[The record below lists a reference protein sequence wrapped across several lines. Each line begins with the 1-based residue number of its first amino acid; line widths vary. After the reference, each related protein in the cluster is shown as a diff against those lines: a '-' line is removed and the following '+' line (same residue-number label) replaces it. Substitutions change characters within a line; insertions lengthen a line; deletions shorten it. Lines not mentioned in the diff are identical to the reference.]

1 VTPLP
6 ASAVQREERLRGVAQ
21 RVRNRHADP
30 PVAHIEPHHAPH
42 QAAGLRIDW
51 AGFCKG
57 RVVLRIHLP
66 SVIVTT
72 LKKHYSDSNW
82 SYSVK
87 ITWRQNHRLNLEWTT
102 MPAID
107 PTFVRKHFVI
117 FLLIVVNISAPVF
130 VLLQR
135 NSSGLTDNASIW
147 VGWISVVLLN
157 VVFLTAMH
165 MRTRR
170 TVQMVSR
177 RSILIACVLTILS
190 GLITT
195 VSISATPKDNYLQL
209 ALSPMPLSKIQ
220 PERKRLIVEL
230 LRRDAANSA
239 ENNRIAKTIKPISP
253 PLYSINSFASKAA
266 MESTSSQLKTDYEI
280 DCAYS
285 TAKHQA
291 SFDFHNKML
300 KVDPE
305 YLREFETK
313 MHDDDVLEA
322 TIETAE
328 EKWVTSALNLYDYAV
343 VNASNIS
350 VNDGGHLVIADNGVR
365 QSLLDQINASTAL
378 QQTMMDARA
387 KAVNKQHSLQDALG
401 VKHSD

>member
-1 VTPLP
+1 ML
-6 ASAVQREERLRGVAQ
+6 
-21 RVRNRHADP
+21 
-30 PVAHIEPHHAPH
+30 
-42 QAAGLRIDW
+42 
-51 AGFCKG
+51 
-57 RVVLRIHLP
+57 
-66 SVIVTT
+66 
-72 LKKHYSDSNW
+72 
-82 SYSVK
+82 
-87 ITWRQNHRLNLEWTT
+87 
-102 MPAID
+102 AID
-107 PTFVRKHFVI
+107 PASFRKHFVTFI
-117 FLLIVVNISAPVF
+117 LIVINLSIPVF

-135 NSSGLTDNASIW
+135 NSVELTDRAYIW
-147 VGWISVVLLN
+147 VGWISVVFLN

-266 MESTSSQLKTDYEI
+266 IESTSSQLKTDYEI

-291 SFDFHNKML
+291 AFDFHNKML

-378 QQTMMDARA
+378 QQTMVDARA